1 MFVKFIEFHPYY
13 GKKQIYKLL
22 FQFARKCNWVSFYQ
36 FSVENNFN
44 FGFDFQSFISL
55 FDDHFCLSTFPA
67 YHLCR
72 PKMVNIYPSDLVGRR
87 SQSLTVPQSGTG
99 QSSGNSPV
107 PNSRSGGSLRSTK
120 SSNILS
126 NILGPAFDL
135 TGSTTPLPASSTEIF
150 EPGNPIEE

>member
-36 FSVENNFN
+36 FSVEQLQFW
-44 FGFDFQSFISL
+44 FRFSKFYFTFWRQFLSVDLS
-55 FDDHFCLSTFPA
+55 CLSSLSTK
-67 YHLCR
+67 
-72 PKMVNIYPSDLVGRR
+72 KMVNIYPSDLVGRR

-120 SSNILS
+120 SSNILA